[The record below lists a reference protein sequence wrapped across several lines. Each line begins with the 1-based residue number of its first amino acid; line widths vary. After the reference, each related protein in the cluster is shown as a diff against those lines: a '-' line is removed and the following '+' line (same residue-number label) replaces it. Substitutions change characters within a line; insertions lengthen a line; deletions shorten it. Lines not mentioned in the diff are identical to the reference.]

1 MLTMW
6 SATKQK
12 ITPDPDTYGL
22 RVCVCVYALS
32 WAGVKQV
39 NQHTDT
45 HRETVS
51 GL

>member
-6 SATKQK
+6 SAAKQK
-12 ITPDPDTYGL
+12 ITPDPDTYGMC
-22 RVCVCVYALS
+22 VCVCVC
-32 WAGVKQV
+32 GVKQV

-45 HRETVS
+45 QKETVS